1 MKNIKIKNKNNSI
14 SKRLIR
20 SFAILLFCM
29 VVINFLSLAVNLK
42 AVNQYKSIINNMIL
56 EGQLQTKTAELV
68 NTYNST
74 IGKSGELDRQAYDK
88 KWSEIKSILSKLDKT
103 IIYDKSKVE
112 YLGLKNILDSINKDG
127 NLGFSKLGTDHAL
140 DSIGIYTSLLK
151 AGDFVNKSV
160 GTLLVDESDY
170 MNVLDVKIQKTY
182 GLTLILM
189 ISTIVIVSAFG
200 MMFAARFS
208 KRLTKQLNQLNG
220 FAKEISNGNLNV
232 TDVKFESKDEVEDL
246 AISFIN
252 MKNSLKGIV
261 EDVRENSIQI
271 SQSSNELSISMDE
284 SNKVNEDIVA
294 SIVISSQISSKQCG
308 LVDSALIKI
317 ENSNSEIQGILIDA
331 KQMQEESNETIN
343 NCVKGKNNLENMMH
357 QLLKIN
363 TIILEFEN
371 QVESL
376 NKRNSEITNILNL
389 ITGIS
394 KQTNLLSLNASIEAA
409 RAGEHGK
416 GFAVVAGE
424 IGKLSQQSDNAVK
437 EINNILGYIKKDTE
451 AINAKTKI
459 GLLELEQNKEV
470 SSDVINAFS
479 IIESSN
485 RKVND
490 TINQVNGNINLI
502 VSKMDDLLKNMINLK
517 EHSIELSETSI
528 NNSASM
534 EEQTAA
540 TEEVNASAYALK
552 DMAIQMQELIKKFK
566 V

>member
-331 KQMQEESNETIN
+331 KQMQEESNQTIN

>member
-502 VSKMDDLLKNMINLK
+502 VSKMDDLLTNMTNLK
-517 EHSIELSETSI
+517 AHSIELSETSI

>member
-1 MKNIKIKNKNNSI
+1 MKNKNNSI
-14 SKRLIR
+14 SKRLIK

-29 VVINFLSLAVNLK
+29 VIINFLSLAVNLK

-56 EGQLQTKTAELV
+56 EGQVQTKTAELV
-68 NTYNST
+68 NIYNTT
-74 IGKSGELDRQAYDK
+74 IGKSDKLDRQAYDK
-88 KWSEIKSILSKLDKT
+88 KWSEIQSILSKLDKT
-103 IIYDKSKVE
+103 IIYDKSKNE
-112 YLGLKNILDSINKDG
+112 YLGLKNILDSINKDS

-151 AGDFVNKSV
+151 TGDFVNKSV
-160 GTLLVDESDY
+160 GTLLVVESDY
-170 MNVLDVKIQKTY
+170 MHVVDGKIQKTY
-182 GLTLILM
+182 GITLILM
-189 ISTIVIVSAFG
+189 ISTIIIVSAFG
-200 MMFAARFS
+200 MMFAVRFS
-208 KRLTKQLNQLNG
+208 KRITKQLNQLNC

-246 AISFIN
+246 ANSFIN

-271 SQSSNELSISMDE
+271 SESSNELSISMDE

-317 ENSNSEIQGILIDA
+317 ENSNKEIQDILIDA

-357 QLLKIN
+357 QLSKIN

-424 IGKLSQQSDNAVK
+424 IGKLSQQSDKAVK

-451 AINAKTKI
+451 GINAKTKI

-470 SSDVINAFS
+470 SSDVNKAFS

-502 VSKMDDLLKNMINLK
+502 VSKMEDLLTNMTNLK
-517 EHSIELSETSI
+517 AHSIELSETSI

>member
-1 MKNIKIKNKNNSI
+1 MKNKKIINKNNSI
-14 SKRLIR
+14 SKRLIK
-20 SFAILLFCM
+20 SFVIFLFCM
-29 VVINFLSLAVNLK
+29 VIINLVSLAVNLK

-56 EGQLQTKTAELV
+56 EGQVQTKTAELV

-74 IGKSGELDRQAYDK
+74 IENSDKLDRQAYDK
-88 KWSEIKSILSKLDKT
+88 KWSEIQSILSKLDKT

-112 YLGLKNILDSINKDG
+112 YLGLKNILDSINKG
-127 NLGFSKLGTDHAL
+127 SNLGISKLGTDHAL
-140 DSIGIYTSLLK
+140 DAIGIYTSLLK
-151 AGDFVNKSV
+151 AGDLLNKSV

-170 MNVLDVKIQKTY
+170 MHVVDGKIQKTY
-182 GLTLILM
+182 RITLILM
-189 ISTIVIVSAFG
+189 ISTVIFVSAFG
-200 MMFAARFS
+200 MMFAVRFS
-208 KRLTKQLNQLNG
+208 KRITKQLNQLNG

-246 AISFIN
+246 ANSFIN

-261 EDVRENSIQI
+261 EEVRENSIQI
-271 SQSSNELSISMDE
+271 SESSNELSISMDE
-284 SNKVNEDIVA
+284 SNKVSEDIIA
-294 SIVISSQISSKQCG
+294 SIVISSQISSNQCG

-317 ENSNSEIQGILIDA
+317 ENSNKEMQDILIDA

-357 QLLKIN
+357 QLSKIN

-376 NKRNSEITNILNL
+376 NKRNSEITNILSL

-424 IGKLSQQSDNAVK
+424 IGKLSQQSDKAVK
-437 EINNILGYIKKDTE
+437 EINSILGYIKKDTE
-451 AINAKTKI
+451 GINAKTKI

-470 SSDVINAFS
+470 SSDVNNAFS

-490 TINQVNGNINLI
+490 TINQVNGKINLI
-502 VSKMDDLLKNMINLK
+502 VSKMDDLLTNMTNLK
-517 EHSIELSETSI
+517 SHSIELSETSI